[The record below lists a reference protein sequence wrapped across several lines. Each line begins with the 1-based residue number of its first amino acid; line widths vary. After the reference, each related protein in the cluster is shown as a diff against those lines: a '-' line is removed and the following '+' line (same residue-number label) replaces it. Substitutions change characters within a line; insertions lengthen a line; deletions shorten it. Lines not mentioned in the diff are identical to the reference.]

1 MQVTYSNY
9 LFVNLYSLK
18 FLCILFQLI
27 RDFEDTTMVNEQ
39 LEKMGHN
46 IGNRSSPYIHLQS
59 NL

>member
-1 MQVTYSNY
+1 
-9 LFVNLYSLK
+9 
-18 FLCILFQLI
+18 
-27 RDFEDTTMVNEQ
+27 MVNEQ